1 LQHCRCC
8 HLLLLHVGLIL
19 NTVSC
24 LCCCRA
30 PAVPIV
36 IATSSA
42 VTTTDQQ
49 DSEEGSQYTG
59 SHSSYS
65 GQSEGPI
72 DGEDW
77 GNPALAGDADAAQEQ
92 QPEAADDVQDGFSLP
107 HNSVDALGVIE
118 PDAAAQGAAAAAAG
132 GDVEAEIA
140 EALAAAEAAAS
151 AAAAA
156 GAAPAAAGGVPVL
169 SALSL
174 EEEIAQ
180 ALAAAVAAGSSAAA
194 AASDS

>member
-1 LQHCRCC
+1 M
-8 HLLLLHVGLIL
+8 LL
-19 NTVSC
+19 
-24 LCCCRA
+24 
-30 PAVPIV
+30 PA
-36 IATSSA
+36 
-42 VTTTDQQ
+42 TDQQ

-77 GNPALAGDADAAQEQ
+77 GTAVLASDADAAQEQ
-92 QPEAADDVQDGFSLP
+92 QLEPADDLQDGVSLP
-107 HNSVDALGVIE
+107 HDSVDALGVVE
-118 PDAAAQGAAAAAAG
+118 PDAAAQGAPAAAAAAG
-132 GDVEAEIA
+132 GDVESEIA
-140 EALAAAEAAAS
+140 EALAA

-180 ALAAAVAAGSSAAA
+180 ALAAAEAAGDAAVAAGSSAAA

>member
-1 LQHCRCC
+1 M
-8 HLLLLHVGLIL
+8 LL
-19 NTVSC
+19 
-24 LCCCRA
+24 
-30 PAVPIV
+30 PA
-36 IATSSA
+36 A
-42 VTTTDQQ
+42 DQQ

-77 GNPALAGDADAAQEQ
+77 GTAVLASDADAAQEQ
-92 QPEAADDVQDGFSLP
+92 QLEPADDLQDGVSLP
-107 HNSVDALGVIE
+107 HDSVDALGVIE
-118 PDAAAQGAAAAAAG
+118 PNAAAQGAPAAAAAAG
-132 GDVEAEIA
+132 GDVESEIA

-174 EEEIAQ
+174 DEEIAQ
-180 ALAAAVAAGSSAAA
+180 ALAAAEAAGDAAVVAGSSAAA

>member
-1 LQHCRCC
+1 M
-8 HLLLLHVGLIL
+8 LL
-19 NTVSC
+19 
-24 LCCCRA
+24 
-30 PAVPIV
+30 PA
-36 IATSSA
+36 
-42 VTTTDQQ
+42 TDQQ

-77 GNPALAGDADAAQEQ
+77 GTAVLASDADAAQEQ
-92 QPEAADDVQDGFSLP
+92 QLEPADDLQDGVSLP
-107 HNSVDALGVIE
+107 HDSVDALGVIE
-118 PDAAAQGAAAAAAG
+118 PDAAAQGAPAAAAG
-132 GDVEAEIA
+132 GDVESEIA

-180 ALAAAVAAGSSAAA
+180 ALAAAEAAGDAAVVAGSSAAA
-194 AASDS
+194 ADSAS